1 MIDVERALQAIADIE
16 ATAVFLRKRADMAR
30 RLTNATHPDTGLGV
44 FQNAEWS
51 VEATIRF
58 GAAELDTL
66 AMELRQDLQ
75 AYLQV
80 DELHIPEASPGLPL

>member
-1 MIDVERALQAIADIE
+1 MVPIQAPDWGL
-16 ATAVFLRKRADMAR
+16 LRPR
-30 RLTNATHPDTGLGV
+30 
-44 FQNAEWS
+44 S

-66 AMELRQDLQ
+66 AMKLRQDLQ

-80 DELHIPEASPGLPL
+80 DELTIPEASPGLPL

>member
-1 MIDVERALQAIADIE
+1 MIDVERTLQAIADLE
-16 ATAVFLRKRADMAR
+16 ATAVFLRKRADLVR
-30 RLTNATHPDTGLGV
+30 RLANGIDPGV
-44 FQNAEWS
+44 GPWPSQAAERS

-66 AMELRQDLQ
+66 AMKLRQDLQ